1 VTAGYQRDH
10 IETGVGFG
18 YLDASIGAGS
28 DAHFPSSTDVFAAA
42 EMPGS
47 SDRPVFLVI
56 EPFVEF
62 ITIDRAIN
70 DQSGGR
76 YRVSFAEYRDRT
88 LDRYS
93 FRQWQVD
100 LRQYMA
106 FVKDTRIIALR
117 AWTSYANPD
126 DGQQVPFYLQ
136 PTLGGGRTL
145 RAYETFRFRDQSA
158 MLLQAEYRWRVNE
171 FVQGALFYDTGAV
184 GPTPSDLGRLDRSY
198 GFGLRAGGK
207 KGAAV
212 RMDFAFGGR
221 EGNRILMRFGDAF

>member
-1 VTAGYQRDH
+1 
-10 IETGVGFG
+10 
-18 YLDASIGAGS
+18 
-28 DAHFPSSTDVFAAA
+28 
-42 EMPGS
+42 M
-47 SDRPVFLVI
+47 
-56 EPFVEF
+56 EF

-117 AWTSYANPD
+117 AWAASREPIRRP
-126 DGQQVPFYLQ
+126 QVPFYLQ

-158 MLLQAEYRWRVNE
+158 VLLQAEYRWRVNE
-171 FVQGALFYDTGAV
+171 FVKARCSTTPGPSV
-184 GPTPSDLGRLDRSY
+184 PTPRDLGRLDRNY
-198 GFGLRAGGK
+198 GFGLRAGGR
-207 KGAAV
+207 GGSRADGLCV
-212 RMDFAFGGR
+212 RRPRGQSDSHEVRRCVLTWRPDSSCASSPSG
-221 EGNRILMRFGDAF
+221 